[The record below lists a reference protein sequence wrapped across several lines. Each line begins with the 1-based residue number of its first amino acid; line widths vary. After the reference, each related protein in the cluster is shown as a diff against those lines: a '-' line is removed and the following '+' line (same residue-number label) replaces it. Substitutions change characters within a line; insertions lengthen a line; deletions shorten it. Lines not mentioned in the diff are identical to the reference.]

1 VIILGP
7 YHQAL
12 FHGASVWNAGSWKTP
27 LGDIPVDVELANAIL
42 QENKDFQFI
51 PQAHLEEQP
60 TSNAPRQYNLDT
72 LLGIQPDCLF
82 ADRAGINTVTA
93 IDAMGAKARF
103 VIDHRQTDLNLIDG
117 SFLQRT
123 AWTYLHTCE

>member
-1 VIILGP
+1 VKRESRLSVFL
-7 YHQAL
+7 AFWFSL
-12 FHGASVWNAGSWKTP
+12 FHDDASLLHEMRSGLKTGLQLQGP
-27 LGDIPVDVELANAIL
+27 NNNRFRGRWTLIL
-42 QENKDFQFI
+42 TD
-51 PQAHLEEQP
+51 P
-60 TSNAPRQYNLDT
+60 TSNASRRYNLDT

-93 IDAMGAKARF
+93 IDAIGAKARF

-117 SFLQRT
+117 SFLQRA